1 MTQEHTVD
9 TTTITTGAGTD
20 SGTGTGT
27 GTDAEAVVRR
37 LYTALADGD
46 RDTLDAILD
55 PDFVGV
61 LAAGM
66 PGGVGGE
73 HRGAEAMRRDGWG
86 GIGRHFA
93 ARAEPDR
100 IDALADGRLLVS
112 GHYRGRGR
120 RGGAELEA
128 AFTHVVT
135 VAGGRLTRLEQLTDT
150 ARWAAAAPPYTTLD
164 VRVADG
170 VGTLRLNRPD
180 RHNAVDRTLGAEFA
194 RAVDA
199 VAADPAVRAV
209 VLTGGDRV
217 FCVGGDVELFTGC
230 APEELPRVLREVTD
244 LFHPTVERLSTMDA
258 PVVAAVHGAAA
269 GMGLALVCAADVVV
283 AAEDAVFTTAY
294 GGIGLTA
301 DGGLSWTLPRLVGLR
316 RAQELFLTGRRL
328 TATEA
333 LEWGLVTRV
342 VPAAEVDAVARE
354 YATTIADGPTQAFG
368 AVRRLLRR
376 SSESDLHT
384 HLADEQRSVVEAG
397 RSHDLLEGTR
407 ALAER
412 RQPRFTGS

>member
-9 TTTITTGAGTD
+9 TTAITTGNGTD
-20 SGTGTGT
+20 SGT

-135 VAGGRLTRLEQLTDT
+135 VTGGRLTRLEQLTDT

-164 VRVADG
+164 VRAADG

-328 TATEA
+328 TAAEA

-342 VPAAEVDAVARE
+342 VPAAEVDTVARE

-384 HLADEQRSVVEAG
+384 HLAEEQRSVVEAG

-412 RQPRFTGS
+412 RRPRFTGS

>member
-20 SGTGTGT
+20 AET

-93 ARAEPDR
+93 DRAEPDR

-135 VAGGRLTRLEQLTDT
+135 VIGGRLTRLEQLTDT

-328 TATEA
+328 TAAEA

-384 HLADEQRSVVEAG
+384 HLAEEQRSVVEAG
-397 RSHDLLEGTR
+397 RSHDLVEGTQ

-412 RQPRFTGS
+412 RRPRFTGS

>member
-9 TTTITTGAGTD
+9 TTTVTTDTHTD
-20 SGTGTGT
+20 SGT

-66 PGGVGGE
+66 PGDVGGE

-328 TATEA
+328 TAAEA

-384 HLADEQRSVVEAG
+384 HLAEEQRSVVEAG

>member
-9 TTTITTGAGTD
+9 TTAITTGNGTD
-20 SGTGTGT
+20 SGT
-27 GTDAEAVVRR
+27 GTDAEAVVRH

-135 VAGGRLTRLEQLTDT
+135 VTGGRLTRLEQLTDT

-164 VRVADG
+164 VRAADG

-301 DGGLSWTLPRLVGLR
+301 DGGLSWTLLRLVGLR

-328 TATEA
+328 TAAEA

-342 VPAAEVDAVARE
+342 VPAAEVDTVARE
-354 YATTIADGPTQAFG
+354 YATAIADGPTQAFG

-384 HLADEQRSVVEAG
+384 HLAEEQRSVVEAG
-397 RSHDLLEGTR
+397 RSHDLVEGTR

-412 RQPRFTGS
+412 RRPRFTGS